1 MKIAIA
7 GKGGTGKSTITS
19 LIIKYLTEKDPGS
32 VLAVDA
38 DPNSS
43 LALLL
48 GVNED
53 AGVVKIIDDIA
64 KNPGIKGAGSSC

>member
-19 LIIKYLTEKDPGS
+19 LIIKYLAEGGQES
-32 VLAVDA
+32 ILAVDA

-43 LALLL
+43 LASFL
-48 GVNED
+48 GTEQ
-53 AGVVKIIDDIA
+53 GFEIVKIIDNIA
-64 KNPGIKGAGSSC
+64 KDPGLIPTGTP